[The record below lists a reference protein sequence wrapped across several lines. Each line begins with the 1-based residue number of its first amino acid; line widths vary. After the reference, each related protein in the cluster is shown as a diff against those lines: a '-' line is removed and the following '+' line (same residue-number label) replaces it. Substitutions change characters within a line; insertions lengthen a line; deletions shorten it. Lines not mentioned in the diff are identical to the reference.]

1 MQLLCQ
7 GIDDAGTQAA
17 LAKAEVALGVPVP
30 LSRLKASSPY
40 RQSRR
45 RQSDRLA
52 FVAWNPRI
60 AFTWV

>member
-30 LSRLKASSPY
+30 LSAIESVQPVPSI
-40 RQSRR
+40 S
-45 RQSDRLA
+45 
-52 FVAWNPRI
+52 
-60 AFTWV
+60 